1 MVGRRHV
8 IPPWALT
15 VRWPAVAT
23 SSVRYG
29 GEPVKLYLISLG
41 VGVLVGVIYSLL
53 NVRSPAPP
61 IVALIGLAGMLVGE
75 QIIPVGK
82 QMLAG
87 SAFHVA
93 WRQSHCTA
101 HIFGMLPGRPSD
113 EAETAA
119 AKSPEPLS

>member
-1 MVGRRHV
+1 M
-8 IPPWALT
+8 
-15 VRWPAVAT
+15 
-23 SSVRYG
+23 
-29 GEPVKLYLISLG
+29 YLISLA
-41 VGVLVGVIYSLL
+41 VGILVGVIYSLL

-82 QMLAG
+82 QVLAG

-119 AKSPEPLS
+119 AKSPEPIS

>member
-1 MVGRRHV
+1 M
-8 IPPWALT
+8 
-15 VRWPAVAT
+15 
-23 SSVRYG
+23 
-29 GEPVKLYLISLG
+29 KLYLISLG
-41 VGVLVGVIYSLL
+41 VGILVGVIYSLL

-82 QMLAG
+82 QVLAG

-113 EAETAA
+113 DAETAA
-119 AKSPEPLS
+119 IKSPEPIS

>member
-1 MVGRRHV
+1 M
-8 IPPWALT
+8 
-15 VRWPAVAT
+15 
-23 SSVRYG
+23 
-29 GEPVKLYLISLG
+29 KLYLISLG
-41 VGVLVGVIYSLL
+41 VGILVGVIYSLL

-61 IVALIGLAGMLVGE
+61 IVALVGLAGMLVGE

-101 HIFGMLPGRPSD
+101 HIFGMLPGRHSGQ
-113 EAETAA
+113 AETAA
-119 AKSPEPLS
+119 ARLPEKLS